1 MRQPAPT
8 PPRYGPE
15 KHLRGEKLKIPQ
27 ERSIDPASIEMLEH
41 VKTQGL
47 TTVWDR
53 YEAMQ
58 PQCGFGRLGICCKNC
73 SMGPCRID
81 PFGDG
86 ATEGVCGATAD
97 VIAARKLARMIAT
110 GSSAHSDHARDVAT
124 AMFHAT
130 SEEGSDYQVKDPA
143 KLASLAAEW
152 DINTEGMS
160 VKEIGH
166 AVAEVALSQFG
177 QQFGELKFTSRAPEA
192 QKVRWREAGVMPRG
206 IDREVVCL
214 LHSTHVGG
222 DSDARNLILSSIRA
236 ALGDGWGG
244 SMIATELQDI
254 LFQTPGWLK
263 SRSNLGVIDPQRV
276 NIVVHG
282 HEPILSEMLV
292 AASHDPELVEL
303 AKSKGAEGIQLSGIC
318 CTANEILMRHGI
330 PVAGNFLQQELAI
343 ATGAVDSMIVDIQC
357 VMPAIGKIA
366 EKFHTK
372 LISTSKKAKFP
383 LAQHIE
389 LDESDALNIAKDIIR
404 ESIENFSNRDTARVK
419 IPNISSPLVAGFSAE
434 NIFTALG
441 GRYRPSY
448 RPLNDAIM
456 TGRLRGVAAVVGC
469 NNPRYTQDA
478 GHVAMTRELLKND
491 VLVATTGCTAIA
503 DAKAGLLCPE
513 SAAEY
518 AGEGIR
524 EVCAAVGIPPVLHL
538 GACVDISRVLVI
550 LSNIVKEGGLGD
562 DFAGLPIAAAAP
574 EWMSEKA
581 VAIGFYAVASGAFTV
596 LGEPLP
602 VCGSPALEQYLTA
615 GIAED
620 FGGKFAFESDPIKA
634 AHLMIDHID
643 AAREALH
650 LSGPM
655 YPVPY
660 QKDPDTEVACETA

>member
-1 MRQPAPT
+1 MTLLGEA
-8 PPRYGPE
+8 
-15 KHLRGEKLKIPQ
+15 LRGDKLKTPQ
-27 ERSIDPASIEMLEH
+27 EKSLDPASIEMLKH
-41 VKTQGL
+41 TQSEGL

-58 PQCGFGRLGICCKNC
+58 PQCSFGRLGICCKNC

-81 PFGDG
+81 PFGQG

-97 VIAARKLARMIAT
+97 VIAARNLARMIAT

-124 AMFHAT
+124 AMYHAT
-130 SEEGSDYQVKDPA
+130 GEEGTDYQVKDPA
-143 KLASLAAEW
+143 KLATLAAEW
-152 DINTEGMS
+152 DIDTKGKT

-177 QQFGELKFTSRAPEA
+177 QQFGELKFTARAPEA
-192 QKVRWREAGVMPRG
+192 QKARWREAGVMPRG

-222 DSDARNLILSSIRA
+222 DSNARNLILSSIRA

-263 SRSNLGVIDPQRV
+263 SRSNLGVIDPKQV

-292 AASHDPELVEL
+292 AASHDPDLIEL

-343 ATGAVDSMIVDIQC
+343 STGAVDSMIVDIQC
-357 VMPAIGKIA
+357 VMPAIGTIA

-383 LAQHIE
+383 LAQHIQ
-389 LDESDALNIAKDIIR
+389 LDEADALNIAKDIIR
-404 ESIENFSNRDTARVK
+404 ESIENFDKRDSERVM
-419 IPNISSPLVAGFSAE
+419 IPDVSSPLVAGFTAE

-469 NNPRYTQDA
+469 NNPRYKQDA
-478 GHVAMTRELLKND
+478 GHVLMTRELLKND

-513 SAAEY
+513 SAAEF

-524 EVCAAVGIPPVLHL
+524 EVCDAVGIPPVLHL

-602 VCGSPALEQYLTA
+602 VGGSPALEQYLTD
-615 GIAED
+615 GIAAD
-620 FGGKFAFESDPIKA
+620 FGGKFAFETDPIKA
-634 AHLMIDHID
+634 AHMMIDHID

-650 LSGPM
+650 LPGAM
-655 YPVPY
+655 YSTPY
-660 QKDPDTEVACETA
+660 QKKPGSEVACETA

>member
-1 MRQPAPT
+1 VYRLVMWLGET
-8 PPRYGPE
+8 
-15 KHLRGEKLKIPQ
+15 LRGDKLKTPQ
-27 ERSIDPASIEMLEH
+27 DRSLDPASIEMLEYT
-41 VKTQGL
+41 KTEGL

-58 PQCGFGRLGICCKNC
+58 PQCSFGRLGICCKNC

-81 PFGDG
+81 PFGEG

-97 VIAARKLARMIAT
+97 VIAARNLARMIAT

-124 AMFHAT
+124 AMYHAT
-130 SEEGSDYQVKDPA
+130 SEEGTDYQVKDPA
-143 KLASLAAEW
+143 KLARLAAEW
-152 DINTEGMS
+152 DIDTKGKT

-177 QQFGELKFTSRAPEA
+177 QQFGELKFTARAPEA
-192 QKVRWREAGVMPRG
+192 QKARWREAGVMPRG

-222 DSDARNLILSSIRA
+222 DSNARNLILSSIRA

-263 SRSNLGVIDPQRV
+263 SRSNLGVIDPKCV

-292 AASHDPELVEL
+292 AASHDPDLVDL

-357 VMPAIGKIA
+357 VMPAIGKIS

-383 LAQHIE
+383 LAQHIQ
-389 LDESDALNIAKDIIR
+389 LDEANALNIAKDIIR
-404 ESIENFSNRDTARVK
+404 ESVENFDKRDTARVS
-419 IPNISSPLVAGFSAE
+419 IPDVSSPLVAGFTAE

-469 NNPRYTQDA
+469 NNPRYKQDA
-478 GHVAMTRELLKND
+478 GHVLMTQELLKND

-513 SAAEY
+513 SAVEF

-524 EVCAAVGIPPVLHL
+524 EVCDAVGIPPVLHL

-602 VCGSPALEQYLTA
+602 VGGSPALEQYLTQ

-620 FGGKFAFESDPIKA
+620 FGGKFAFECDPIKG
-634 AHLMIDHID
+634 AHMMIDHID

-650 LSGPM
+650 LPAVM

-660 QKDPDTEVACETA
+660 SKDPGAEVAAETA